1 MEIKDISTWSD
12 AEIRT
17 IEITQDYSPQ
27 PLVIQVRKFIPLEGD
42 MLSRS
47 WVHGSIQKSVM
58 LPPYAIA
65 NLKETLKTYKEYITK
80 EGTEFFCSTLDRN
93 DRLIWETY
101 STAINFSNDSK
112 VCTQAHRN

>member
-17 IEITQDYSPQ
+17 IEITQDYSPR
-27 PLVIQVRKFIPLEGD
+27 PLVVQVRKFNPLEGD

-47 WVHGSIQKSVM
+47 WVHGSIKKSVM

-65 NLKETLKTYKEYITK
+65 NLKETLKTYKEYINN

-101 STAINFSNDSK
+101 GTAIKLSNDSK
-112 VCTQAHRN
+112 VRTMTHTI